1 MKEGY
6 FMQCKKLFIIFSCSF
21 LLFGCTKNN
30 EQPIDKEPQNS
41 QITSMPFQMNKQYA
55 LYDKV
60 KVHFKEIYV
69 GDTITPTNKNGEYT
83 YLPAVD
89 DSYTMYD
96 VILYVENES
105 DQDIDIS
112 NYIYGQL
119 DFDGEYNSYT
129 YMETQDHRNISDDT
143 VLKNHTKSNIHL
155 LFDIK
160 KAAIKTIESE
170 NKNIF
175 VYINND
181 KYALPFKEIKPKY
194 TTLELEKETTADVLK
209 LTPLSSSV
217 SKTIP
222 PLNPNENSLFYICK
236 NENKKYAGMYI
247 QIENTSDQKI
257 NVFDKIGVRIKQE
270 EKESDTWLVLL
281 DADNANFVQPYDIE
295 PHTTRSVLIFSEVDI
310 VLGESQY
317 TVTLNIDGKPY
328 QYIYHHTNFDQ

>member
-6 FMQCKKLFIIFSCSF
+6 FMRFKQLFLIFSCSF

-30 EQPIDKEPQNS
+30 EQPVEKEPQKS

-60 KVHFKEIYV
+60 KVYFKEIYV

-83 YLPAVD
+83 YLPAAD

-96 VILYVENES
+96 VVLYVENES

-112 NYIYGQL
+112 DYIYGRL
-119 DFDGEYNSYT
+119 DFDGEYNGYT
-129 YMETQDHRNISDDT
+129 YMETQDHRDISDDT
-143 VLKNHTKSNIHL
+143 VLKSHTKSNIHL
-155 LFDIK
+155 LFDVK
-160 KAAIKTIESE
+160 KTDIKTIESE
-170 NKNIF
+170 NKNIL
-175 VYINND
+175 VYINDD
-181 KYALPFKEIKPKY
+181 KYTLPFKEIKPQY
-194 TTLELEKETTADVLK
+194 TTLELDKETTADVLK
-209 LTPLSSSV
+209 LTPISSSV

-281 DADNANFVQPYDIE
+281 DADNTNFVQPYDIE
-295 PHTTRSVLIFSEVDI
+295 PHTTRSVLIFSEVEI
-310 VLGESQY
+310 VQGKSQY

-328 QYIYHHTNFDQ
+328 QYIYHHTNFE

>member
-1 MKEGY
+1 MR
-6 FMQCKKLFIIFSCSF
+6 CKQLFVIFSCSF

-30 EQPIDKEPQNS
+30 EQPIDKEPQKS

-69 GDTITPTNKNGEYT
+69 GDTITPTNKNGKYT
-83 YLPAVD
+83 YLPAID
-89 DSYTMYD
+89 ESYTMYD

-112 NYIYGQL
+112 DYIYGWL
-119 DFDGEYNSYT
+119 DWGSEYNSYT
-129 YMETQDHRNISDDT
+129 YMETQDHKGISDDT
-143 VLKNHTKSNIHL
+143 LLKSHTKSNIHL

-160 KAAIKTIESE
+160 KTDIKTIESE

-175 VYINND
+175 VYIND
-181 KYALPFKEIKPKY
+181 EKYTLPFKEIKPKY

-209 LTPLSSSV
+209 LTPISSSV

-236 NENKKYAGMYI
+236 DDNKKYAGMYI

-281 DADNANFVQPYDIE
+281 DDDNANFIQPYDIE
-295 PHTTRSVLIFSEVDI
+295 PHTTRSVLIFSEVEI

-328 QYIYHHTNFDQ
+328 QYIYHHTNFE